1 MFVVTHL
8 PIWVRRIINY
18 AYSKM
23 FSRHANLKLKRSVFV
38 YQIGGNLMEV
48 CSSGHINMLG

>member
-1 MFVVTHL
+1 
-8 PIWVRRIINY
+8 
-18 AYSKM
+18 M